1 MSYPYGIME
10 MVEKSGEY
18 MELEE
23 IVEIIRESSL
33 DDFLIDYEDKQVM
46 MEEHL
51 ISISFTDEFPI
62 DENEFLEEIKTRMI
76 GTLENLKRQRGAK

>member
-1 MSYPYGIME
+1 

>member
-10 MVEKSGEY
+10 IVEKSGEY

-33 DDFLIDYEDKQVM
+33 DDFLIDYENKQVM
-46 MEEHL
+46 MEEYL
-51 ISISFTDEFPI
+51 IGVSFTDEFPI
-62 DENEFLEEIKTRMI
+62 DENEFL
-76 GTLENLKRQRGAK
+76 